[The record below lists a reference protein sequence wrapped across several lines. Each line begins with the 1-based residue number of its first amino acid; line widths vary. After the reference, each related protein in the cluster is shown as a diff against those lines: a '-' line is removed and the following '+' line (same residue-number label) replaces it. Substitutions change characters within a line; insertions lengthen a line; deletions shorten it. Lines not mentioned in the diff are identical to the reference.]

1 MAANTLRGVL
11 AGKGGGSVAKP
22 MIEASGLGE
31 KFRVGSGR
39 ISYGVFSFS
48 FKLMK

>member
-1 MAANTLRGVL
+1 MAARTACGVA

-31 KFRVGSGR
+31 KFRVGEGR
-39 ISYGVFSFS
+39 VS
-48 FKLMK
+48 